1 MEMTSVELNAPRN
14 DDPRQLV
21 LRIQAG
27 ERNAEAE
34 LVTRYCNGVAIIIR
48 RIAKDPFVT
57 DDLCQETFRLVIEK
71 VRRGEVREPEKFSGY
86 ICSLARNLAI
96 DHARS
101 VRTTQTLEETESSPA
116 LFDPAPD
123 PLKTLLEKEKVRA
136 IRQVLAELTA
146 SRDREILHRFYI
158 SEEDKE
164 EICADLGLSSIHFNR
179 VLYRARERFKE
190 LYEESANK

>member
-1 MEMTSVELNAPRN
+1 MEMTSVELNAPRK

-27 ERNAEAE
+27 DPDAETE
-34 LVTRYCNGVAIIIR
+34 LVTRYGNGVAIIIR

-71 VRRGEVREPEKFSGY
+71 VRRREVREPERFSGY

-96 DHARS
+96 DHARR
-101 VRTTQTLEETESSPA
+101 VRTTQTLEEAESNPA

-123 PLKTLLEKEKVRA
+123 PLKTLLEKEKVNA
-136 IRQVLAELTA
+136 VRQVLTELTA

-158 SEEDKE
+158 VEEDKE
-164 EICADLGLSSIHFNR
+164 QICAELGLSGIHFNR
-179 VLYRARERFKE
+179 VLHRARERFKE
-190 LYEESANK
+190 LYKQNA

>member
-1 MEMTSVELNAPRN
+1 MTFVEHASTGETG
-14 DDPRQLV
+14 PRQLV

-34 LVTRYCNGVAIIIR
+34 LVTRYGNGVAIIIR
-48 RIAKDPFVT
+48 RIAKDPSVT

-71 VRRGEVREPEKFSGY
+71 VRRGEVREPERFSGY

-101 VRTTQTLEETESSPA
+101 VRTTQTLEESESNPA

-123 PLKTLLEKEKVRA
+123 PLKTLLEKEKAKA
-136 IRQVLAELTA
+136 IRQVLTELTA

-158 SEEDKE
+158 AEEDKE
-164 EICADLGLSSIHFNR
+164 QICANLGLSSIHFNR

-190 LYEESANK
+190 LYDESANK